1 MSVERADGQK
11 VRNEHL
17 NSVPLWYVQEVAVE
31 KLLGYEVMNEMIN
44 NRLQA
49 EWEKQQAKRSA

>member
-1 MSVERADGQK
+1 MSVERADGQF
-11 VRNEHL
+11 VRNEYL
-17 NSVPLWYVQEVAVE
+17 NSVPLWYVQEVAVG
-31 KLLGYEVMNEMIN
+31 KLLGYEAMKELIN